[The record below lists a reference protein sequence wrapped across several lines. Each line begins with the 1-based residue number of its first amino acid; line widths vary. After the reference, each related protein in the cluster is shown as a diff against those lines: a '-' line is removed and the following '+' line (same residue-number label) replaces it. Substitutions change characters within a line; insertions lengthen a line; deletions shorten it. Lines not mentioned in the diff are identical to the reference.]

1 VSSLPRP
8 TRPSAPFIFAA
19 ATAVLALALSG
30 CTPKAEASG
39 TQPSA
44 SASGSASESPSPTT
58 PPAAPVKLVAASP
71 QSPMKALTFA
81 LDGATLTSA
90 TVTNHAGGATLIGSV
105 ATTGRTWSSDD
116 LAYPGA
122 TYDVNASYTDSNGQ
136 AQTAKASIRIT
147 SLSDTSTVGYTI
159 TPTGGTVGVNA
170 PLVIRFFKSVTDRKA
185 VERALAV
192 YSTTPVVGAWH
203 WMNSQEVHFRPQTTW
218 PTHTQIRLVVAL
230 EGVRAGATLFGQ
242 ISTTVNLT
250 VGDAHFTKVDG
261 KKHTLSVYVNGK
273 LKATWP
279 TSLGRPEFATRS
291 GNYIV
296 LLKQPTR
303 RMTSCHANI
312 TCDPK
317 NPNFY
322 DLTVNWDSRLT
333 WSGTFIHSAPWS
345 VGSQGRA
352 NVSHGCI
359 NLSPSHAIA
368 YYKLAQYGDLV
379 TVTGT
384 IRGPADLVASGD
396 PGMTDWNTTW
406 SAWLAGSALHASV
419 TTGPIPAG

>member
-8 TRPSAPFIFAA
+8 TRPSAPFFVAA
-19 ATAVLALALSG
+19 AAAVLALALSG

-39 TQPSA
+39 PQPST
-44 SASGSASESPSPTT
+44 SATTTESPSPSAT
-58 PPAAPVKLVAASP
+58 PAAAVRVQASNP
-71 QSPMKALTFA
+71 QSPLKALTFA
-81 LDGATLTSA
+81 LEGATLTSA
-90 TVTNHAGGATLIGSV
+90 TVTSQTGAVLAGSV
-105 ATTGRTWSSDD
+105 ASTGKTWTSSD
-116 LAYPGA
+116 LAYPGS
-122 TYDVNASYTDSNGQ
+122 TYLVAASYTDSNGSP
-136 AQTAKASIRIT
+136 QTAKASVRVT
-147 SLSDTSTVGYTI
+147 TLSDTSTVGYNI

-170 PLVIRFFKSVTDRKA
+170 PLVIRFYKPIKDRAA
-185 VERALAV
+185 VERALQV

-218 PTHTQIRLVVAL
+218 PTHTQIRLVAAL
-230 EGVRAGATLFGQ
+230 DGVRAGPTLFGQ
-242 ISTTVNLT
+242 NTQTVILS
-250 VGDAHFTKVDG
+250 VGDAHLTKVDG
-261 KKHTLSVYVNGK
+261 KKHTLSVYINGK
-273 LKATWP
+273 LHATWP
-279 TSLGRPEFATRS
+279 TSLGRPQFATRS

-303 RMTSCHANI
+303 QMTSCHANI

-322 DLTVNWDSRLT
+322 DLTVNWDARLT

-359 NLSPSHAIA
+359 NLSPAHATE
-368 YYKLAQYGDLV
+368 YYHLAQYGDLV

-384 IRGPADLVASGD
+384 IRGPADLVAGDD

-406 SAWLAGSALHASV
+406 TAWVAGSALHATV
-419 TTGPIPAG
+419 TTGPIPTG

>member
-1 VSSLPRP
+1 VH
-8 TRPSAPFIFAA
+8 
-19 ATAVLALALSG
+19 
-30 CTPKAEASG
+30 
-39 TQPSA
+39 
-44 SASGSASESPSPTT
+44 
-58 PPAAPVKLVAASP
+58 LVAASP
-71 QSPMKALTFA
+71 QSPMKALTFSLA
-81 LDGATLTSA
+81 GATLTSA
-90 TVTNHAGGATLIGSV
+90 TVTNQAGGATVAGSV
-105 ATTGRTWSSDD
+105 ASTGTSWTSDD

-122 TYDVNASYTDSNGQ
+122 TYQVAASYTDSNGL
-136 AQTAKASIRIT
+136 AQTIT
-147 SLSDTSTVGYTI
+147 GSVRVSTLSGTSTVGYAI
-159 TPTGGTVGVNA
+159 TPTGGIVGVNA
-170 PLVIRFFKSVTDRKA
+170 PLVIRFYKPVQDRKA
-185 VERALAV
+185 VERALHV
-192 YSTTPVVGAWH
+192 YTTTPVVGSWH
-203 WMNSQEVHFRPQTTW
+203 WMNSQEIHFRPQTTW
-218 PTHTQIRLVVAL
+218 PTHTQIRLVAAL
-230 EGVRAGATLFGQ
+230 DGARAGATLFGRDTQ
-242 ISTTVNLT
+242 TVDLT
-250 VGDAHFTKVDG
+250 VGDAHVTKVDG
-261 KKHTLSVYVNGK
+261 KKHTLSLYVNGK
-273 LKATWP
+273 LYGKWP
-279 TSLGRPEFATRS
+279 TSLGRPQFATRS

-359 NLSPSHAIA
+359 NLSPAHAIA
-368 YYKLAQYGDLV
+368 FYNLAQYGDLV

-384 IRGPADLVASGD
+384 PRNASDLVAADD

-406 SAWLAGSALHASV
+406 SAWVAGSALHATV